1 MSKIKIALIVAG
13 AAVALFLAAAFVDG
27 VFIRH

>member
-1 MSKIKIALIVAG
+1 MLKRILMWLGVG
-13 AAVALFLAAAFVDG
+13 VFLFLAAAFVDG

>member
-1 MSKIKIALIVAG
+1 MLKRILVWFG
-13 AAVALFLAAAFVDG
+13 VGVFLFLAAAFVDG